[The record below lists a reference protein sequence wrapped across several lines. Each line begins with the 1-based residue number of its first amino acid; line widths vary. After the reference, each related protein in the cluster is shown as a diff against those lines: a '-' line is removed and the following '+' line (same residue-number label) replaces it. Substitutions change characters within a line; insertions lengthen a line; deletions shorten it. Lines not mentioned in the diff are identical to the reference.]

1 MMKRRTSSFTFTS
14 FESKSLAELDD
25 SPFTFTSS
33 ESKSLT
39 ELDDLRT
46 KSGHVSSM
54 YSSMFSSMILAEL
67 LLCSLGRNL
76 RSFHVQLTRP
86 DLFFRFE
93 DLRTKSG
100 HVSSMNSIKLLLFP
114 RVLCF
119 ETLFDLGLG
128 TSRLLLLPRL
138 QLLIQLLQVTA
149 LTPIHH
155 SAAQSIGDVLE
166 ALHTDRMIA
175 LRLRD
180 TLVVDHG
187 LLVRECLVRH
197 ACHTEKTRTAFA
209 LPRSKGWRCRLSTAF
224 TMVSDCCVL
233 SDPELSLGAQ
243 ADSESV
249 LQNERVFSS
258 GCVAHG
264 SKTPQLLPNCI
275 LPLL

>member
-86 DLFFRFE
+86 GLFFRFE
-93 DLRTKSG
+93 DLRKKSG

-197 ACHTEKTRTAFA
+197 ACHTEKIGR
-209 LPRSKGWRCRLSTAF
+209 
-224 TMVSDCCVL
+224 
-233 SDPELSLGAQ
+233 
-243 ADSESV
+243 
-249 LQNERVFSS
+249 
-258 GCVAHG
+258 AHV
-264 SKTPQLLPNCI
+264 
-275 LPLL
+275 